1 MPERDADPTDHSVI
15 PRLQRVCVYGCA
27 TCVKFREIP
36 CVPDAWSKAENH
48 KTGIKES
55 SHVRKASLNI
65 PQIKRV
71 QQTCGNTHW
80 RKILIFQFL
89 SINYWVKSLTPLLL
103 TGVKALQLLEEQG
116 KKDSQVLLKDT
127 VIQKNGTLVSSGCHR
142 KIPQTGWLKV
152 QKFIFSQFGKLDI
165 SDRGCQHRQFLLAS
179 MCSPSH
185 CVLTRWKKQA
195 SSLVSLISTLI
206 LSDQVPTLMT

>member
-1 MPERDADPTDHSVI
+1 MCSRCLKQSGKSQNRNKRELTCKKGFPQHSSNQESPTNLRQH
-15 PRLQRVCVYGCA
+15 PLEKNPYL
-27 TCVKFREIP
+27 P
-36 CVPDAWSKAENH
+36 VPVNQLLGQEPY
-48 KTGIKES
+48 T
-55 SHVRKASLNI
+55 
-65 PQIKRV
+65 
-71 QQTCGNTHW
+71 
-80 RKILIFQFL
+80 
-89 SINYWVKSLTPLLL
+89 LLL